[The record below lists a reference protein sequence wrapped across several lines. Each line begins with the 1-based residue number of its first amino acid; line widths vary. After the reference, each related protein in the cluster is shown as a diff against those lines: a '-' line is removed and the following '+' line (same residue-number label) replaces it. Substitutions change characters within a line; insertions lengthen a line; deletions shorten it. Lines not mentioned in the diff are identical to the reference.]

1 MQGALNANKAIFFL
15 IRWLLRVLCA
25 YPGDLEG
32 PCSCVRRKRD
42 RQASRLHS
50 FIKYEPYNSSRR
62 ATETG
67 GGKSGVPCFATPT
80 TGCCRSIQCK
90 NGTIDRTHFC
100 PQLVCDTINSFLSK
114 TIARLFNRIRGQKWQ
129 AHCFCLRI
137 RNYHLGVRFPCH
149 HVSTHL
155 PLIHCL
161 MPLQSPEVKNPIHSS
176 PLNFGCN
183 NM

>member
-15 IRWLLRVLCA
+15 IRWLLLRVLCA

-50 FIKYEPYNSSRR
+50 FIKYEAYNSSRR

-90 NGTIDRTHFC
+90 YGLVGALVLVLLGARVQGHERRSGVVAQLGEILDMRPVLPDTDKESVGSIPEAWGTILRWHARHASTVRTC
-100 PQLVCDTINSFLSK
+100 L
-114 TIARLFNRIRGQKWQ
+114 NRRRKAAPPGRQ
-129 AHCFCLRI
+129 
-137 RNYHLGVRFPCH
+137 G
-149 HVSTHL
+149 
-155 PLIHCL
+155 
-161 MPLQSPEVKNPIHSS
+161 E
-176 PLNFGCN
+176 G
-183 NM
+183 